1 MIEGKRGYI
10 VTGIGTDV
18 GKTVVSAI
26 IAQALEADYWKPIQS
41 GELENSDSQKID
53 RLTNENVHVLPE
65 RYRLTQ
71 PMSPHASAAIDGIQL
86 QLSELVLPD
95 TNRNLLVEGAG
106 GLMVPINDTDLLID
120 AFKQWNL
127 PVIIV
132 SRHYVGS
139 INHTLL
145 TIEALQHRGITI
157 KGLVFLGD
165 ENKATESFILN
176 HSNVPFLVRIPLV
189 AEVTIDF
196 VQQQAQVLKELN
208 CL

>member
-1 MIEGKRGYI
+1 MGEQKRYV
-10 VTGIGTDV
+10 VTGIGTDI

-41 GELENSDSQKID
+41 GELENSDSHKID
-53 RLTNENVHVLPE
+53 RLTNDNVHILSE
-65 RYRLTQ
+65 RYRLTE
-71 PMSPHASAAIDGIQL
+71 PLSPHASAAIDGVHL
-86 QLSELVLPD
+86 QLSELTLPK
-95 TNRNLLVEGAG
+95 TNRNMLVEGAG

-120 AFKQWNL
+120 AFKKWDL

-139 INHTLL
+139 INHTIL
-145 TIEALQHRGITI
+145 TIEALQNCGITI
-157 KGLVFLGD
+157 KGLVFVGD

-176 HSNVPFLVRIPLV
+176 HTNVPFLIRIPL
-189 AEVTIDF
+189 ATEVTTGF
-196 VQQQAQVLKELN
+196 VQQQASILKELN

>member
-1 MIEGKRGYI
+1 MEQKKYLI
-10 VTGIGTDV
+10 TGIGTDV

-26 IAQALEADYWKPIQS
+26 VAQALEADYWKPIQS
-41 GELENSDSQKID
+41 GELDNSDSHKIN
-53 RLTNENVHVLPE
+53 RLTNDLVQVLPE
-65 RYRLTQ
+65 RYRLNE
-71 PMSPHASAAIDGIQL
+71 PLSPHASAAIDGVHL
-86 QLSELVLPD
+86 QLSELTLPES
-95 TNRNLLVEGAG
+95 NGNLLVEGAG

-120 AFKQWNL
+120 AFKRWNL

-145 TIEALQHRGITI
+145 TIEALQNRRIAI
-157 KGLVFLGD
+157 KGLVFVGD

-176 HSNVPFLVRIPLV
+176 HTKVPFLMRVPIA
-189 AEVTIDF
+189 AEVTAEF
-196 VQQQAQVLKELN
+196 VQEQANLLRELN

>member
-1 MIEGKRGYI
+1 MEQKKYL

-41 GELENSDSQKID
+41 GELDNSDSHKID
-53 RLTNENVHVLPE
+53 RLTNDFVQVLPE
-65 RYRLTQ
+65 RFRLTE
-71 PMSPHASAAIDGIQL
+71 PLSPHASAAIDGIQL
-86 QLSELVLPD
+86 QLSDFTLPE
-95 TNRNLLVEGAG
+95 TKRNLLVEGAG

-145 TIEALQHRGITI
+145 TIEALKNRGITI
-157 KGLVFLGD
+157 KGLVFVGE
-165 ENKATESFILN
+165 ENSATESFILN
-176 HSNVPFLVRIPLV
+176 HSNVPFLMRIPIV
-189 AEVTIDF
+189 SEVTTNF
-196 VQQQAQVLKELN
+196 VQQQAELVKELN